1 MYEQNPRTEN
11 NKQKTKTRKQKKKH
25 ENKNQD
31 SDQIWTTGTEKRE
44 LKTRDIMLK
53 DK

>member
-11 NKQKTKTRKQKKKH
+11 NKQKTGTRKQKKKH

-44 LKTRDIMLK
+44 LKSRDIMLK